1 MKKYIKLVPMSLVI
15 ITVSLLAVLFL
26 SGCGGGSNS
35 HSTHVVYNHGYYG
48 GYNPYWGSSR
58 SYYYYRDRPSRP
70 PGHRPPGNRPPSVRP
85 PGNRPPSMGRPVN
98 LPSSSR
104 PASRPSRG
112 GGGRR
117 R

>member
-1 MKKYIKLVPMSLVI
+1 MGKYITLVFGCMVI
-15 ITVSLLAVLFL
+15 LAVLLL
-26 SGCGGGSNS
+26 SGCGGSSG

-48 GYNPYWGSSR
+48 GYSPYYGSSR
-58 SYYYYRDRPSRP
+58 TYVYYRDRPS
-70 PGHRPPGNRPPSVRP
+70 HRPPGNRPPSVRP

-98 LPSSSR
+98 LPARSR